1 MSHDFSLFNSVN
13 FPVCVI
19 GPDGDLSFF
28 NDLFNEVVVGDGR
41 TASLDFQHPFY
52 PEYRKR
58 IANAYQKARDG
69 EGTKCFAVIR
79 AATGNHVPFEIYL
92 YPVSDDSTKSS
103 ILVFFISVDNRLA
116 SFDDYVIPSGGGE
129 ISENINLFEFS
140 PFPIL
145 RFDKKM
151 SIIAL
156 STSTEEMCGLPR
168 EDMIGDPSRFF
179 NTLIPFDVERIK
191 KSISDIL
198 NGDNTFKRVNDI
210 KITTAKKEDKWANA
224 VIYPVFHEKKKVIVE
239 LILEDITKIKFL
251 ENKVSALNK
260 VQIIG
265 DLTKGLLHSF
275 NNFTNIIL
283 SRAQMILQIT
293 EKNSVIDGINIIHKA
308 ASEGAKQIRRVQDFI
323 SESDPHAALESA
335 DLIEIVEDAIEF
347 TRIHFKVERQ
357 DKGRLVS
364 VSKQY
369 FAKERVRGQIK
380 TLREIFV
387 SMIFR
392 AASLID
398 RQGVIETELRRE
410 EDLILSVSTTFADQ
424 RILDALIGA
433 TPLTEIEIRRVA
445 EKINVRIFEEVSAD
459 RYLIKAVIPSAMIVG
474 PEKTAQI
481 SDTTRLRDKDI
492 LVVEDEEALQEILF
506 ELFDSMGN
514 RVSVCSGGE
523 DALNEFRH
531 SKYDIVI
538 ADYGLAG
545 STGLELLKK
554 VRELNEKTATV
565 LLSGWLID
573 DAKKYEKTVDLFLS
587 KPFQLDVLI
596 REISR
601 ILNREQLK

>member
-1 MSHDFSLFNSVN
+1 
-13 FPVCVI
+13 
-19 GPDGDLSFF
+19 
-28 NDLFNEVVVGDGR
+28 
-41 TASLDFQHPFY
+41 
-52 PEYRKR
+52 
-58 IANAYQKARDG
+58 
-69 EGTKCFAVIR
+69 
-79 AATGNHVPFEIYL
+79 
-92 YPVSDDSTKSS
+92 
-103 ILVFFISVDNRLA
+103 
-116 SFDDYVIPSGGGE
+116 
-129 ISENINLFEFS
+129 
-140 PFPIL
+140 
-145 RFDKKM
+145 
-151 SIIAL
+151 
-156 STSTEEMCGLPR
+156 
-168 EDMIGDPSRFF
+168 
-179 NTLIPFDVERIK
+179 
-191 KSISDIL
+191 
-198 NGDNTFKRVNDI
+198 
-210 KITTAKKEDKWANA
+210 
-224 VIYPVFHEKKKVIVE
+224 
-239 LILEDITKIKFL
+239 
-251 ENKVSALNK
+251 
-260 VQIIG
+260 
-265 DLTKGLLHSF
+265 
-275 NNFTNIIL
+275 
-283 SRAQMILQIT
+283 
-293 EKNSVIDGINIIHKA
+293 
-308 ASEGAKQIRRVQDFI
+308 
-323 SESDPHAALESA
+323 
-335 DLIEIVEDAIEF
+335 
-347 TRIHFKVERQ
+347 
-357 DKGRLVS
+357 VS

-398 RQGVIETELRRE
+398 HQGVIETELRRE
-410 EDLILSVSTTFADQ
+410 EDLILTVSTTFVDQ
-424 RILDALIGA
+424 QTLDALIGA